1 MAYTCIDVIIFCF
14 TSREKHQIKKNKE
27 KIERF
32 HIPWIRSKKFPQ
44 LEPEISKRTA
54 TKYEVAN
61 AENYLLVLKVTRSQ

>member
-1 MAYTCIDVIIFCF
+1 MAYTCIGVIIFCF

-32 HIPWIRSKKFPQ
+32 HILWIRSKKFPQ
-44 LEPEISKRTA
+44 LEPEISERIS

-61 AENYLLVLKVTRSQ
+61 AENYLSVLKVTRSQ